1 MKIAFYFRGEE
12 SPVWIQALRQAL
24 PQAQID
30 DWSVMDA
37 VPEAVRQAGDAD
49 YALAWSPPQAFID
62 SQRRIK
68 ALFNIGAGVDALLKL
83 RLPEHVPVIRL
94 DDAGMGAQMAD
105 YVCHYLL
112 RHVREFDHYEAA
124 QSASQWKQREARA
137 RADFPVGVMGI
148 GVLGARVAQAVRPF
162 GFPVLG
168 WSRSPRNVA
177 GLRCFHGADQLKE
190 FLNATRVLICLLPLT
205 AQTQGILNFE
215 VLSSLRP
222 GAYLINVARGALLVE
237 EDLIRAI
244 DQGHLAGATLDVF
257 RTEPLPASHP
267 FWKHPA
273 IRVTPHVSAQTLP
286 SESIAQIV
294 GKIMALERGETVAG
308 LVDLGRGY

>member
-1 MKIAFYFRGEE
+1 MKISFYFRDEE
-12 SPVWIQALRQAL
+12 APLWMQALRQAL

-30 DWSVMDA
+30 DWSVLDA

-49 YALAWSPPQAFID
+49 YALAWAPPQAFID
-62 SQRRIK
+62 SQKRIK

-83 RLPEHVPVIRL
+83 RLPGHVPVIRL
-94 DDAGMGAQMAD
+94 DDAGMGAQMAE

-112 RHVREFDHYEAA
+112 RHVREFDQYEAA
-124 QSASQWKQREARA
+124 QSSGQWKQREARE
-137 RADFPVGVMGI
+137 RIDFPVGVMGL
-148 GVLGARVAQAVRPF
+148 GVLGARVAQAVRQF

-168 WSRSPRNVA
+168 WSRSPRSVD
-177 GLRCFHGADQLKE
+177 GVRCFHGAGQLKE
-190 FLNATRVLICLLPLT
+190 FLGASRVLICLLPLT
-205 AQTQGILNFE
+205 AQTRDILNLE
-215 VLSSLRP
+215 NLSSLRP

-237 EDLIRAI
+237 EDLIRVI

-257 RTEPLPASHP
+257 RTEPLPSVHP

-273 IRVTPHVSAQTLP
+273 IRVTPHISAQTLP
-286 SESIAQIV
+286 KESIAQIAH
-294 GKIMALERGETVAG
+294 KIMALERGETVAG